1 MKKMFALILAML
13 LIMTCFTACGASS
26 SSDLKAIQ
34 KAGKIVVGITDYAPM
49 DYKDE
54 NGEWTGFDA
63 EFAQMFAD
71 ELGVKCEFFVIADWG
86 KKFLELET
94 KQIDAVWNGMTIT
107 EEAKLNASVSNP
119 YVINAQVVV
128 MKADAVAN
136 YADAASLVDLAVA
149 VENGS
154 AGQDAATEAGV
165 KNIVLVQDQAAA
177 LMEVAAGTSDACV
190 IDITMANAMT
200 GEGTSYADLAS
211 GLALTSEE
219 YGVAFRK
226 ESDLTATFN
235 KFMELETQQV
245 DAIWN
250 GMTITEEAQL
260 NSSVSDPYVI
270 NAQVV
275 VMKADKIEQYADVE
289 SMKDLT
295 FAVEEGSAG
304 QSVATEA
311 GLKTVSKQDQAGALM
326 EVAAGAADACVIDI
340 TMANAMTGEGTDYA
354 DLAKG
359 ISLSEE
365 EYGVAFR
372 KDSNLTEKL
381 NDFLAQLKEDGT
393 LQALAEKYELTLA
406 D

>member
-107 EEAKLNASVSNP
+107 EEAKLNSNVSNP

-154 AGQDAATEAGV
+154 AGQDAAAEAGV

-200 GEGTSYADLAS
+200 GEGTSYSDLAYS
-211 GLALTSEE
+211 LALISEE

-226 ESDLTATFN
+226 ESDVTAKFN
-235 KFMELETQQV
+235 EFM
-245 DAIWN
+245 AKCI
-250 GMTITEEAQL
+250 
-260 NSSVSDPYVI
+260 
-270 NAQVV
+270 
-275 VMKADKIEQYADVE
+275 AD
-289 SMKDLT
+289 
-295 FAVEEGSAG
+295 GS
-304 QSVATEA
+304 
-311 GLKTVSKQDQAGALM
+311 
-326 EVAAGAADACVIDI
+326 
-340 TMANAMTGEGTDYA
+340 
-354 DLAKG
+354 
-359 ISLSEE
+359 
-365 EYGVAFR
+365 
-372 KDSNLTEKL
+372 
-381 NDFLAQLKEDGT
+381 
-393 LQALAEKYELTLA
+393 LQALADKYSLTLA
-406 D
+406 G